1 MEQDLHGLLLQYDGN
16 CKLKKIEFLKM
27 INVEFEIDPNV
38 DMPKKKIASGLIK
51 AVLKNERKKTADILV
66 IFTSDKTLTDLKKK
80 FFNKEHLTDVIAF
93 RMNEYEEEKVEGE
106 IYISIPQ
113 VEKNAKEFEQSYSKE
128 LARIIIHGSLHL
140 LNYDD
145 STADAKIA
153 MTEKENFLLNKTDW
167 KNLI

>member
-1 MEQDLHGLLLQYDGN
+1 
-16 CKLKKIEFLKM
+16 M

-38 DMPKKKIASGLIK
+38 DMPNKKIASELII
-51 AVLKNERKKTADILV
+51 AVFRSEKKNIADVLV

-93 RMNEYEEEKVEGE
+93 RMNDYEEEKVEGE

-140 LNYDD
+140 LNYVD
-145 STADAKIA
+145 STPDAKII
-153 MTEKENFLLNKTDW
+153 MTEKENFLLKKADW
-167 KNLI
+167 NNLI

>member
-1 MEQDLHGLLLQYDGN
+1 
-16 CKLKKIEFLKM
+16 M
-27 INVEFEIDPNV
+27 INIEFEIDPKV
-38 DMPKKKIASGLIK
+38 DVPNKKIASELII
-51 AVLKNERKKTADILV
+51 AVFRSEKKNIADVLV

-93 RMNEYEEEKVEGE
+93 RMNDYDEEKVEGE

-113 VEKNAKEFEQSYSKE
+113 VEKNAKEFNQSYSKE

-140 LNYDD
+140 LNYND
-145 STADAKIA
+145 STPDDKII
-153 MTEKENFLLNKTDW
+153 MTEKENFLLKKADW

>member
-1 MEQDLHGLLLQYDGN
+1 
-16 CKLKKIEFLKM
+16 M
-27 INVEFEIDPNV
+27 INIEFEIDPNV
-38 DMPKKKIASGLIK
+38 DMPNKNIASDLII
-51 AVLKNERKKTADILV
+51 AVFSSEKKNIVDVLV

-113 VEKNAKEFEQSYSKE
+113 VEKNAKEFDQSYSKE

-145 STADAKIA
+145 LTADAKIA
-153 MTEKENFLLNKTDW
+153 MTEKENFLLKKTDW

>member
-1 MEQDLHGLLLQYDGN
+1 MAQDLHGLLLQYDGN

-38 DMPKKKIASGLIK
+38 DMPNKKIASELII
-51 AVLKNERKKTADILV
+51 AVFRSEKKNIADVLV

-93 RMNEYEEEKVEGE
+93 RMNDYEEEKVEGE

-113 VEKNAKEFEQSYSKE
+113 VEKNAKEFDQSYSKE

-145 STADAKIA
+145 STPDAKII
-153 MTEKENFLLNKTDW
+153 MTEKENSLLKKTDW

>member
-1 MEQDLHGLLLQYDGN
+1 
-16 CKLKKIEFLKM
+16 M
-27 INVEFEIDPNV
+27 INIQFEIDPNV
-38 DMPKKKIASGLIK
+38 DKPNTEISSELISRVISTEGVE
-51 AVLKNERKKTADILV
+51 AAEILV
-66 IFTSDKTLTDLKKK
+66 ILTTDKILINLKKK

-113 VEKNAKEFEQSYSKE
+113 VEKNAKEFDQSYPKE

-145 STADAKIA
+145 ATPDDKIK
-153 MTEKENFLLNKTDW
+153 MTKKENFYLNKIDW
-167 KNLI
+167 SNLL

>member
-1 MEQDLHGLLLQYDGN
+1 
-16 CKLKKIEFLKM
+16 M
-27 INVEFEIDPNV
+27 INIQFEIDPNV
-38 DMPKKKIASGLIK
+38 DKPNTEISSELISRVISTEGVE
-51 AVLKNERKKTADILV
+51 AADILV
-66 IFTSDKTLTDLKKK
+66 ILTTDKILINLKKK

-113 VEKNAKEFEQSYSKE
+113 VEKNAKEFDQSYSKE

-145 STADAKIA
+145 ATPDDKIK
-153 MTEKENFLLNKTDW
+153 MTKKENFYLNKIDW
-167 KNLI
+167 CNLL

>member
-1 MEQDLHGLLLQYDGN
+1 
-16 CKLKKIEFLKM
+16 M

-38 DMPKKKIASGLIK
+38 DTPNKKIASELII
-51 AVLKNERKKTADILV
+51 AVLSGEKKNTADVLV

-113 VEKNAKEFEQSYSKE
+113 VERNARKFDQSISRE

-140 LNYDD
+140 LNYED
-145 STADAKIA
+145 STLDSKNA
-153 MTEKENFLLNKTDW
+153 MTEKENYFLKKTNW
-167 KNLI
+167 KNLV

>member
-1 MEQDLHGLLLQYDGN
+1 
-16 CKLKKIEFLKM
+16 M
-27 INVEFEIDPNV
+27 INVQFEIDPNV
-38 DMPKKKIASGLIK
+38 DKPNTEISSELISRVISTEGVE
-51 AVLKNERKKTADILV
+51 AADILV
-66 IFTSDKTLTDLKKK
+66 ILTTDKILINLKKK

-113 VEKNAKEFEQSYSKE
+113 VEKNAKEFDQSYPKE

-145 STADAKIA
+145 ATHDDKIK
-153 MTEKENFLLNKTDW
+153 MTEKENFYLNKTDW
-167 KNLI
+167 SNLL

>member
-1 MEQDLHGLLLQYDGN
+1 
-16 CKLKKIEFLKM
+16 M
-27 INVEFEIDPNV
+27 INIQFEIDPNV
-38 DMPKKKIASGLIK
+38 DKPNTEISSELISRVISTEGVE
-51 AVLKNERKKTADILV
+51 AAEILV
-66 IFTSDKTLTDLKKK
+66 ILTTDKILINLKKK

-113 VEKNAKEFEQSYSKE
+113 VEKNAKEYDESYTKE

-145 STADAKIA
+145 ATPDDKIK
-153 MTEKENFLLNKTDW
+153 MTEKENFYLNKTDW
-167 KNLI
+167 SNLL